1 MTAVPCSSS
10 PCGNK
15 TTDPSGKC
23 HVHRNG
29 SSSGQVPTFHESLSA
44 TPSPSASEY
53 ADDAG
58 RSREMVRVHHS
69 AKESAQGIKGASVS
83 RTTTNNGMDETI
95 TVRQPTG
102 YRNSSGQKM
111 EVSTSFVRRSYPD
124 GLTSHSKVIDP
135 DGDRVVY
142 DSKIQT
148 INGSDSATVKG
159 MIENPRVGMY
169 SPADNRGIRGLSR
182 RIFGGSVKDDQLN
195 ENEGSFR

>member
-83 RTTTNNGMDETI
+83 RTTTNNGMYET
-95 TVRQPTG
+95 
-102 YRNSSGQKM
+102 
-111 EVSTSFVRRSYPD
+111 
-124 GLTSHSKVIDP
+124 
-135 DGDRVVY
+135 
-142 DSKIQT
+142 KI
-148 INGSDSATVKG
+148 GRASCREKG
-159 MIENPRVGMY
+159 
-169 SPADNRGIRGLSR
+169 
-182 RIFGGSVKDDQLN
+182 KN
-195 ENEGSFR
+195 ERDTRAQNKKTE